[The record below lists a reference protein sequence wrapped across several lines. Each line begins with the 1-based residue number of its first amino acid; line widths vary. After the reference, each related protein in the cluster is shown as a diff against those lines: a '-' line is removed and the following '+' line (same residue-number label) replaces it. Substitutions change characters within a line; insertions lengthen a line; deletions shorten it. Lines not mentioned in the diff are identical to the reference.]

1 MDGILVSHR
10 SHRFTQILSLQATV
24 ITKLQWKNSEGVE
37 ICENLC
43 YLWEN

>member
-24 ITKLQWKNSEGVE
+24 FTKPQWKNSEGVE